1 MYQYVTVN
9 AKGQAVR
16 SDFTWDKDD
25 WDFIQEGNNDYVY
38 LQMNDRDGN
47 IVRQH
52 ARLVPGSIMD
62 VLKES

>member
-1 MYQYVTVN
+1 MYQYVIVN
-9 AKGQAVR
+9 AKGQVVR
-16 SDFTWDKDD
+16 SEFNWEADD
-25 WDFIQEGNNDYVY
+25 WDFIRKSDDDYVY

-62 VLKES
+62 VIKED

>member
-1 MYQYVTVN
+1 MYQYVSVN
-9 AKGQAVR
+9 NKGQASR
-16 SDFTWDKDD
+16 SDFEWDEDD
-25 WDFIQEGNNDYVY
+25 WDFIRKVDNDYVY

-62 VLKES
+62 VIQEN